1 MQVTICTANC
11 VGQAGNC
18 SYPNRMTVVTP
29 EQLQEAVK
37 KDHVCAEFKGN
48 YRSVENFK
56 LSSPFVRRFRAEDFI
71 RSDVIVM
78 DIDNDHTEVP
88 AEWITPEKLEELFP
102 NVEYLLAP
110 SRHHLLD
117 KEGKSARPRYH
128 MYFPISEITDAG
140 RYANLK
146 KAIQSVYSFF
156 DGNALDAAR
165 FIFGA
170 ECDEVIYHDG
180 WMTVDEEVDT
190 SDIEEEDFDSEM
202 SGGKS
207 TGPILEG
214 SRNNTM
220 SRFAGRILKKYGDT
234 EKAHEAFLEHARK
247 CDPPL
252 PDAELKSIW
261 NSAVKFY
268 RKSIVTQDGY
278 VPPEEYNAD
287 FEGATLKPED
297 YSDIGQAKVLVREYG
312 EELKYT
318 SATDFLRFDGD
329 CWREDKQLAIG
340 AVEEFLDLQLQDAM
354 DEVTRVEKALE
365 DAGVPKASI
374 QAGPKELLKEVDGQ
388 LLPLV
393 YMLMGA
399 QTYLKFV
406 QKRRDY
412 KYIVS
417 AANTAKPMIA
427 ISVSDLDKD
436 ENLINTPYATFDL
449 RKGLAG
455 EQPHDPGDLITKITA
470 CSPGEEGKQI
480 WLDALKL
487 FFCKDQKLIDYVQET
502 VGMAAIGKVYQEH
515 MIIAY
520 GGGANGKS
528 TFWNTIF
535 RVLGNY
541 AGKLSAEALTMN
553 CKRNVKPEMA
563 ELKGKRLIISSE
575 MEEGMRLNTA
585 VVKQLCSTD
594 EIQAEKKYKD
604 PFSFVPSHTLVLYT
618 NHLPKV
624 GANDDGIWRRLI
636 VIPFNAKIT
645 GKSDIKN
652 YADYLFEHAGPAI
665 MNWIIEGAKKAID
678 KDFHTDLPDVVEA
691 AIKAYREDN
700 DWLGQF
706 LEECCEMDPSYKEK
720 SGELY
725 QTYRAHCMQNGEYI
739 RSTTDFYSSMDKA
752 GFNRIRKNTG
762 VQVVGLKLKEGQ
774 DFLN

>member
-1 MQVTICTANC
+1 MQVTIFTANC
-11 VGQAGNC
+11 IGQAANC
-18 SYPNRMTVVTP
+18 SYPNKVTVVTP
-29 EQLQEAVK
+29 EQLREAVK
-37 KDHVCAEFKGN
+37 ADHVCTEYKGN
-48 YRSVENFK
+48 YRGIGN
-56 LSSPFVRRFRAEDFI
+56 FI

-78 DIDNDHTEVP
+78 DIDNDHSEEPT
-88 AEWITPEKLEELFP
+88 EWITAEKLEEIFP
-102 NVEYLLAP
+102 DMEYMLAS
-110 SRHHLLD
+110 SRHHLLP

-128 MYFPISEITDAG
+128 IYFPISEITDAEMYG
-140 RYANLK
+140 NLK
-146 KAIQSVYSFF
+146 KALQKEYPFF

-170 ECDEVIYHDG
+170 DCEEVLVHDG
-180 WMTVDEEVDT
+180 WMTIDEEIDV
-190 SDIEEEDFDSEM
+190 SQVAEEEDFE
-202 SGGKS
+202 
-207 TGPILEG
+207 
-214 SRNNTM
+214 
-220 SRFAGRILKKYGDT
+220 
-234 EKAHEAFLEHARK
+234 
-247 CDPPL
+247 
-252 PDAELKSIW
+252 
-261 NSAVKFY
+261 SA
-268 RKSIVTQDGY
+268 S
-278 VPPEEYNAD
+278 
-287 FEGATLKPED
+287 LKPED

-312 EELKYT
+312 NELKYT
-318 SATDFLRFDGD
+318 SATDFLRFDGE
-329 CWREDKQLAIG
+329 CWREDKQMAIG

-354 DEVTRVEKALE
+354 DEVARVEKALE
-365 DAGVPKASI
+365 NAGVPKESI
-374 QAGPKELLKEVDGQ
+374 QAGPKELLKEVDGK
-388 LLPLV
+388 LIPLV

-427 ISVSDLDKD
+427 ISVSDLDKN
-436 ENLINTPYATFDL
+436 ENLINTPYATYDL

-455 EQPHDPGDLITKITA
+455 ELPHNPEDLITKITA

-480 WLDALKL
+480 WLDALNL

-585 VVKQLCSTD
+585 VVKQLCSMD

-624 GANDDGIWRRLI
+624 GANDDGIWRRLV

-665 MNWIIEGAKKAID
+665 MSWIIEGAKRAID
-678 KDFHTDLPDVVEA
+678 KNFHTTLPDVVEA
-691 AIKAYREDN
+691 AI
-700 DWLGQF
+700 
-706 LEECCEMDPSYKEK
+706 
-720 SGELY
+720 
-725 QTYRAHCMQNGEYI
+725 
-739 RSTTDFYSSMDKA
+739 
-752 GFNRIRKNTG
+752 
-762 VQVVGLKLKEGQ
+762 
-774 DFLN
+774 

>member
-1 MQVTICTANC
+1 MQLTIFTANC
-11 VGQAGNC
+11 VGQAANC
-18 SYPNRMTVVTP
+18 SYPNRVTVTTP

-37 KDHVCAEFKGN
+37 QDHVCGAFKGN
-48 YRSVENFK
+48 YRSVENF
-56 LSSPFVRRFRAEDFI
+56 LS
-71 RSDVIVM
+71 SDVIVM
-78 DIDNDHTEVP
+78 DIDNDHTEEP

-102 NVEYLLAP
+102 NAEYLLAT
-110 SRHHLLD
+110 SRHHLLS
-117 KEGKSARPRYH
+117 KEGKAARPKYH
-128 MYFPISEITDAG
+128 MYFPISEIREAE
-140 RYANLK
+140 RYAALK
-146 KAIQSVYSFF
+146 RALQAAFPFF

-170 ECDEVIYHDG
+170 DCQEVIYHEG
-180 WMTVDEEVDT
+180 WMTIDEEIEVT
-190 SDIEEEDFDSEM
+190 DIPEEDFDAGM
-202 SGGKS
+202 KGSGS
-207 TGPILEG
+207 SGPILEG

-220 SRFAGRILKKYGDT
+220 SRFAGRVLKRYGDT
-234 EKAHEAFLEHARK
+234 DKAHEAFLDHAKK

-252 PDAELKSIW
+252 SEAELKTIW
-261 NSAVKFY
+261 GSAVKFF
-268 RKSIVTQDGY
+268 RKSIVTQEGY
-278 VPPEEYNAD
+278 VSPEEYNAD
-287 FEGATLKPED
+287 FEGASLKPED

-329 CWREDKQLAIG
+329 CWREDKQMAIG
-340 AVEEFLDLQLQDAM
+340 AVEEFLDLQLQDAQ
-354 DEVTRVEKALE
+354 DEVARVEKALA

-374 QAGPKELLKEVDGQ
+374 QAGPKELLKEVDEKQ
-388 LLPLV
+388 LPLV

-417 AANTAKPMIA
+417 AANAAKPMLA
-427 ISVSDLDKD
+427 ISVSELDKN
-436 ENLINTPYATFDL
+436 ENFINTPYATFDL

-455 EQPHDPGDLITKITA
+455 EQPHDPADLITKITA
-470 CSPGEEGKQI
+470 CSPGEEGRQL
-480 WLDALKL
+480 WLDALDT
-487 FFCKDQKLIDYVQET
+487 FFCKDQSLIDYVQET

-652 YADYLFEHAGPAI
+652 YADYLFEHAGQAI
-665 MNWIIEGAKKAID
+665 MSWIIEGAKRAID
-678 KDFHTDLPDVVEA
+678 QDFHTVLPAVVEA
-691 AIKAYREDN
+691 AIQAYREDN

-706 LEECCEMDPSYKEK
+706 LEECCEQDPSYKEK

-725 QTYRAHCMQNGEYI
+725 QAYRAYCMQNGEYI
-739 RSTTDFYSSMDKA
+739 RSTTDFYSAMDKA
-752 GFNRIRKNTG
+752 GFNRVRRNTG

-774 DFLN
+774 DFLE